1 MSMTSNKAYLVRA
14 FYDWI
19 VDNDCTPYIVADA
32 FYPGVAVPQ
41 QHVSDGQIVL
51 NLAPRAITSLVMGNR
66 IISFT
71 TRFGGVPSTIEL
83 PVQSILGI
91 YARENG
97 QGMMFEP
104 ETGHD
109 PQPPAGPGPVK
120 SVPSKEKPSGGIAG
134 DNGKKPSLRIVK

>member
-51 NLAPRAITSLVMGNR
+51 NLAPRAITSLVMDNR

-104 ETGHD
+104 ETGPD
-109 PQPPAGPGPVK
+109 PQPPAGPGPV
-120 SVPSKEKPSGGIAG
+120 
-134 DNGKKPSLRIVK
+134 

>member
-51 NLAPRAITSLVMGNR
+51 NLAPQIGRAHV
-66 IISFT
+66 
-71 TRFGGVPSTIEL
+71 
-83 PVQSILGI
+83 
-91 YARENG
+91 
-97 QGMMFEP
+97 
-104 ETGHD
+104 
-109 PQPPAGPGPVK
+109 
-120 SVPSKEKPSGGIAG
+120 
-134 DNGKKPSLRIVK
+134 